1 MDPNVNPFFSRGG
14 KLLLYHGWND
24 TLIAP
29 QNSVNYYKSVRDT
42 LAGASRVSDSFRL
55 FMVPG
60 MAHCRGGDGTDRFDV
75 ISAMEQWVEKGKAP
89 DSILASRYA
98 GDKVDR
104 TRPLCPY
111 PQVAVYRGTGSTD
124 DAANFACKAP

>member
-1 MDPNVNPFFSRGG
+1 
-14 KLLLYHGWND
+14 
-24 TLIAP
+24 
-29 QNSVNYYKSVRDT
+29 
-42 LAGASRVSDSFRL
+42 VSDSFRL